1 MSTVLPPPPPPE
13 KKDLWFEIPTKI
25 ILEKSEAQRA
35 EDEKDDAGLVDEDSN
50 EFGLTKRDYDYLL
63 YDIELAI
70 ADFDREHGFDEHGFY
85 DNGTRYYFLPRN
97 SNPKISK
104 KRQRKISAQDVAI
117 KKGLIQIKTKEV
129 DTK

>member
-1 MSTVLPPPPPPE
+1 MSTVLPSPPPPK

-70 ADFDREHGFDEHGFY
+70 ADFDREHVFDEYGFY

-97 SNPKISK
+97 STPKISK

-117 KKGLIQIKTKEV
+117 EKGLIQIKTKEV

>member
-25 ILEKSEAQRA
+25 ILDKSEAQRA

-70 ADFDREHGFDEHGFY
+70 ADFDIEHGFDEYGFY

-97 SNPKISK
+97 SNPNISK

-117 KKGLIQIKTKEV
+117 EKGLIQIKTKEV